1 MYHMYVGSKYNIL
14 NKSVLSKL
22 FLYQRR
28 GARSCHVQDLELEA
42 LEAKHLHLSNNISVK
57 PLPQFFKLDIHT
69 KISLQEILC

>member
-42 LEAKHLHLSNNISVK
+42 LEAKHLCV
-57 PLPQFFKLDIHT
+57 
-69 KISLQEILC
+69 